1 MVEGLVT
8 VIVPVYN
15 VEKYLD
21 RCVSSII
28 SQTYTNMEV
37 ILVDDGSP
45 DNCPRMCDDWAEKDS
60 RIRVIHKENAGS
72 GMARNTGIDHANGEY
87 IYFLDSDDY
96 IEPDTIEVCMQAAR
110 KEDADIVSFGND
122 RVTQSGT
129 VLGRRVPATPKMV
142 FSGEEVRTAV
152 LPRALSHN
160 PKTGENWKLSLS
172 GCFSIFSMRLIN
184 RINWRFVSE
193 REIISEDFYS
203 VLKLFAGAQKVAI
216 IDRVFYHYTV
226 NLSSQSHEYREDR
239 FEKLKYF
246 YQQIVKLCED
256 LGVAEYTSL
265 EAAAA
270 FTGLALVC
278 FKQIASSKDKTSEK
292 LKKIKTIV
300 NDPCLQAV
308 LQNQDFSGDNV
319 EKKVFW
325 FAIRKKNVRMCYY
338 LVQIRNIKERINEF
352 GIKG

>member
-1 MVEGLVT
+1 M
-8 VIVPVYN
+8 
-15 VEKYLD
+15 
-21 RCVSSII
+21 
-28 SQTYTNMEV
+28 
-37 ILVDDGSP
+37 
-45 DNCPRMCDDWAEKDS
+45 
-60 RIRVIHKENAGS
+60 KEA
-72 GMARNTGIDHANGEY
+72 I
-87 IYFLDSDDY
+87 
-96 IEPDTIEVCMQAAR
+96 

-122 RVTQSGT
+122 RVTQSRV
-129 VLGRRVPATPKMV
+129 VLSRRVPATPKTV

-152 LPRALSHN
+152 LPRALAHN

-184 RINWRFVSE
+184 RLNWRFVSE

-226 NLSSQSHEYREDR
+226 NQSSQSHEYREDR
-239 FEKLKYF
+239 FEKVKHF
-246 YQQIVKLCED
+246 YQQLVKLCEE

-265 EAAAA
+265 EAAAT

-278 FKQIASSKDKTSEK
+278 FKQIVSSKEKFSEK
-292 LKKIKTIV
+292 LKKIRTIIT
-300 NDPCLQAV
+300 DPCLQTV
-308 LQNQDFSGDNV
+308 LQNHDFSGDNV
-319 EKKVFW
+319 EKRVFW

-338 LVQIRNIKERINEF
+338 LVKIRNLKERINEF